1 MRIVKKWEFL
11 IMTSNVYVHFLIYI
25 SATSSQ
31 EQVQILFE
39 ATCRKIRTIKILMAA
54 EIHID
59 FL

>member
-1 MRIVKKWEFL
+1 
-11 IMTSNVYVHFLIYI
+11 MTSNVYVHFLIYI

-39 ATCRKIRTIKILMAA
+39 ATHRKIGTIKILMTA